1 MAEFPRAN
9 LDTLRQPLEDGTVTV
24 ARRGVTVTFP
34 SSFHLVAATNPC
46 PCGFL
51 GDRRK
56 PCECRPAVVSRYR
69 QRVSGPLLD
78 RFDLVV
84 KVDRLDASY
93 AAGPEVDPTSEV
105 RRRVAGAHKRLADG
119 HAELAPAA
127 EQLLVAA
134 LANSLLTARGVA
146 RVRRVATT
154 ICALA
159 DQDTVNEEHM
169 AEAMGLRAE
178 W

>member
-1 MAEFPRAN
+1 
-9 LDTLRQPLEDGTVTV
+9 DGEVTV

-46 PCGFL
+46 PCGYL

-56 PCECRPAVVSRYR
+56 PCQCRPGIVSRYR

-84 KVDRLDASY
+84 EVDRLDVSEATIDSDST
-93 AAGPEVDPTSEV
+93 AEV
-105 RRRVAGAHKRLADG
+105 RRRVAGAHQRLRDRRPPVT
-119 HAELAPAA
+119 APA
-127 EQLLVAA
+127 EHLLIEA
-134 LANSLLTARGVA
+134 LRNSLLTARGVE

-159 DQDTVNEEHM
+159 DEDTVAEDHV
-169 AEAMGLRAE
+169 AEAMALRAE